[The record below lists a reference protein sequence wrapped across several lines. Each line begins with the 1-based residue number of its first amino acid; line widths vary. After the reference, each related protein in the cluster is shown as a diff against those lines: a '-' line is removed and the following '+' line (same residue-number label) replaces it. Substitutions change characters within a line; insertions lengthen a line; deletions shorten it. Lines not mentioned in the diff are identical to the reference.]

1 MLVGALSSRPCYRNK
16 LAGSELAPY
25 ERCEL
30 ALMGGSE
37 LADSELVPR
46 GELALMGGSELVD
59 SELVPR
65 GELALMMAAVNSH
78 HDLISREVVPSPLS
92 ELT

>member
-46 GELALMGGSELVD
+46 GELALMMV
-59 SELVPR
+59 
-65 GELALMMAAVNSH
+65 AVNSH
-78 HDLISREVVPSPLS
+78 HDLISCEVVPSPLS
-92 ELT
+92 KLT